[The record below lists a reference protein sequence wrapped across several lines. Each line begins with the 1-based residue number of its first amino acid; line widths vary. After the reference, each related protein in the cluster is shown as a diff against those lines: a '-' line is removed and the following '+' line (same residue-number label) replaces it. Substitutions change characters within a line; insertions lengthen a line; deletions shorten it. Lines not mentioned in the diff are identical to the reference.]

1 VCRKDIRIAE
11 RPFPLTA
18 PASGT
23 WLLTLKP
30 SQYPVGTYARAL
42 VEQFNVAYT
51 KLLHALQETFDGAP
65 QSLDAAI
72 GLMYELNMQCG
83 QVVETVDP
91 VTGKQAAPW
100 FELV

>member
-1 VCRKDIRIAE
+1 
-11 RPFPLTA
+11 
-18 PASGT
+18 
-23 WLLTLKP
+23 
-30 SQYPVGTYARAL
+30 
-42 VEQFNVAYT
+42 
-51 KLLHALQETFDGAP
+51 LHALQETFDGAP